1 MTPYT
6 YAIQTAKEL
15 VYTYMKLNDIKS
27 KYYNY
32 HSFFEHFCEKF
43 NIITVESKLH
53 QSISRFSIINRN
65 DFPSIFYQKEHPKTR
80 QNFTKCH
87 ELGHIL
93 LNHEGH
99 IFTENNENTNQEH
112 EANYFAGFILAPDIV
127 ILYKIVYENKLFKE
141 ITIDLEISKECLEIR
156 LFHLLKDHSN
166 LNNKE
171 ISTIVSDFQG
181 NKNQDMN
188 LALYDVK
195 HNIIFEYE
203 QITPNIFEKA
213 FHQLNKNYMISSLE
227 FDDLSDNTFQEKL
240 RQSDPNL
247 LFDSYFD
254 FGKNIFYCW
263 DTTYLTKSQVLSKV
277 KTLHFEVHF
286 LNKKNKLG
294 K

>member
-1 MTPYT
+1 MTPYS
-6 YAIQTAKEL
+6 YAVQTAKEL
-15 VYTYMKLNDIKS
+15 VYKYMKLNDIKS

-32 HSFFEHFCEKF
+32 HSFFEHYCEKL
-43 NIITVESKLH
+43 NILTIESKLH
-53 QSISRFSIINRN
+53 QSISGFSIINRD

-99 IFTENNENTNQEH
+99 IFTENNGNINQEH

-127 ILYKIVYENKLFKE
+127 LLYKIVYENKLFKE

-156 LFHLLKDHSN
+156 LFHLLKDYSN

-171 ISTIVSDFQG
+171 ISTIVSNFQR
-181 NKNQDMN
+181 NKNQDIN

-195 HNIIFEYE
+195 HNIISEYK
-203 QITPNIFEKA
+203 QITPTNLEKA
-213 FHQLNKNYMISSLE
+213 IHQLNKSYLISSLE
-227 FDDLSDNTFQEKL
+227 FIELTDNIFQEKL
-240 RQSDPNL
+240 KQSNSNL

-254 FGKNIFYCW
+254 FGKNTFYCW
-263 DTTYLTKSQVLSKV
+263 DTNYLTKNQVLSKV
-277 KTLHFEVHF
+277 KTLLFEIHF
-286 LNKKNKLG
+286 LNKKIKLG